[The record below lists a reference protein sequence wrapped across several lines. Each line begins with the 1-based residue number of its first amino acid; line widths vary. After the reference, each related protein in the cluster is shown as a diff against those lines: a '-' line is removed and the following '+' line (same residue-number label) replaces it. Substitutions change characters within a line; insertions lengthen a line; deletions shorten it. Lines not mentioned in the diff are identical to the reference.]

1 MHRFQH
7 RCIAVL
13 IVLAAALLAAPSSH
27 ADRHRKYK
35 PPPPMSKVTVTVLR
49 AADGKPL
56 KNAAVVFHPAM
67 GDNQEGNMELK
78 TNDEGVATLTIVPT
92 GSEVLVQVIMQ
103 GYRTFGQKY
112 DVPNAEKSITIKLLP
127 PDQQYS
133 IYSKNNPNAGRPGQY
148 PENTNGSRRAY
159 RQPAVG
165 SCSAEERLTSQA
177 GAAA

>member
-1 MHRFQH
+1 MRRFQY
-7 RCIAVL
+7 RSIAVM
-13 IVLAAALLAAPSSH
+13 IVMAAALLAAPSSH

-56 KNAAVVFHPAM
+56 KNAAVVFHPAL
-67 GDNQEGNMELK
+67 GDTQEGNMELK
-78 TNDEGVATLTIVPT
+78 TNDDGVATLSIVPT
-92 GSEVLVQVIMQ
+92 GSQVLVQVIMN

-133 IYSKNNPNAGRPGQY
+133 IYTKNNPNADVQDNAPKAQMGHAEPADS
-148 PENTNGSRRAY
+148 PLL
-159 RQPAVG
+159 QPAPKKKD
-165 SCSAEERLTSQA
+165 
-177 GAAA
+177 